1 MNAYVLQV
9 LIGLSQLG
17 NALLGGYADESMS
30 ARAWRMSEK
39 GRPFGRFLRRL
50 IDAVFFVITLG
61 RQRHHCQ
68 DAYISE
74 RSRAQQHPYYRKD
87 RRE

>member
-1 MNAYVLQV
+1 MKAYFLQV

-17 NALLGGYADESMS
+17 NAALGGYADESMS
-30 ARAWRMSEK
+30 ARAWRLSERGYLS
-39 GRPFGRFLRRL
+39 GRILRRL
-50 IDAVFFVITLG
+50 IDALFFVITLG